1 MMTWKRISL
10 RPVLIFLLALI
21 VGMALLTG
29 SRMTALAIAMT
40 MFPILLVLTK
50 RPVVTFVG
58 LCIAAV
64 GISWVMSM
72 AEDTSLERLGSLES
86 QRMDLWSVY
95 ISDVFSQRPLFGLL
109 GTTGESYFRANEVAQ
124 HPHSAWFNLM
134 YHGGLILFIPMMI
147 LVCYSSFAGYQVWKN
162 RRMLGGNTLL
172 FSIMFMLMIAMYVQG
187 CFNQVVYWPTYTWSF
202 LHVVLAGLFIAMWHD
217 IRNGDIGLALPST
230 EELEEEYEA
239 ELEEFEDFTEEKP
252 AVT

>member
-1 MMTWKRISL
+1 
-10 RPVLIFLLALI
+10 
-21 VGMALLTG
+21 
-29 SRMTALAIAMT
+29 
-40 MFPILLVLTK
+40 
-50 RPVVTFVG
+50 VTFVG

-72 AEDTSLERLGSLES
+72 AEDTSFERLGSLES

-95 ISDVFSQRPLFGLL
+95 ISDVFSQRPIFGLL
-109 GTTGESYFRANEVAQ
+109 GTSGESFFRANEVGQ

-134 YHGGLILFIPMMI
+134 YHGGLILLIPMMI
-147 LVCYSSFAGYQVWKN
+147 LVCYSTFAGYKIWKI
-162 RRMLGGNTLL
+162 RAMLGGHTLL
-172 FSIMFMLMIAMYVQG
+172 YSIMFMLMIAMYVQG

-217 IRNGDIGLALPST
+217 IRNGDIGWALPST

>member
-1 MMTWKRISL
+1 M
-10 RPVLIFLLALI
+10 
-21 VGMALLTG
+21 
-29 SRMTALAIAMT
+29 
-40 MFPILLVLTK
+40 
-50 RPVVTFVG
+50 TFVG
-58 LCIAAV
+58 LGIAAV

-95 ISDVFSQRPLFGLL
+95 ITDVFSQRPLFGLL
-109 GTTGESYFRANEVAQ
+109 GTTGESFFRANEVAQ

-134 YHGGLILFIPMMI
+134 YHGGLLLLIPMMI
-147 LVCYSSFAGYQVWKN
+147 LVCYSTFAGYKIWKI
-162 RRMLGGNTLL
+162 RAMFGGHTLL
-172 FSIMFMLMIAMYVQG
+172 YSIMFMLMIAMYVQG

-202 LHVVLAGLFIAMWHD
+202 LHVVLAGLFIAMWYD
-217 IRNGDIGLALPST
+217 IRNGDIRWALPST
-230 EELEEEYEA
+230 EELEEEYVA